1 LNKKNTGKHIGTTY
15 CSSNYSNTTKSR
27 SKPMS
32 ISEFIEKS
40 ESELKAVKEIKDEER
55 NDNEDNENNIA
66 KNISPNKSIRVNT
79 KSVNERIN
87 TISITDN
94 IDNDDN
100 N

>member
-1 LNKKNTGKHIGTTY
+1 
-15 CSSNYSNTTKSR
+15 
-27 SKPMS
+27 MS